1 MNDGGQGWSA
11 NARGISRRQLLI
23 GGATLGG
30 LALAGGA
37 AALSGAPLAHAS
49 DEYDVLRARW
59 ADLVTGGGIDP
70 GDPAFATVLARL
82 NSSAQ
87 QWRAS
92 LDTSSGRSVLWSDL
106 PLGPAY
112 PSANVVDCYT
122 RLRTLAICWATPG
135 GTYHGDSGLAAE
147 VVAALDFL
155 QTKVYNTGQAEY
167 DNWWSWGIGAP
178 QRLEDIC
185 ALLYAQLGSARL
197 ASYLAAIDH
206 FVPSPTMY
214 PEPGA
219 NRVDSARVVALR
231 GVLGKSAGKIAAARD
246 SLAVSLRF
254 VLTGDGLYRDG
265 SYVYHTDVAYTG
277 TYGIVHLD
285 GVAQLAALLAGSS
298 WAITDPNMANLYNAV
313 SRSVAP
319 FVYRGLMTDTVRGRA
334 ISRSS
339 EPDAADGL
347 TASLAALRLALSAPA
362 AQAAQLRSLAKGWLL
377 ANTLRPVT
385 TYGGINGLVLARPVL
400 DDPSIP
406 AAAEPVGHSLLADM
420 DRAIHRRPGWVYS
433 LSLSSARI
441 ARYEAANGE
450 NTRGWHTGDGMGL
463 LHLDS
468 DPAQYNDAFWP
479 TVNPKRLPGI
489 TVDTGTLAAGAG
501 QREVTP
507 ATWVGGAV
515 LDGQYAAIGMDLRG
529 LGATLSARKSWFCLD
544 NCVVALG
551 AGIASSDGRTIE
563 TVVESRNLHDPA
575 TAGGTTLTVDGTA
588 QPDAVGSSRSFTGA
602 RWAHLDGT
610 GGYLFLGGATLR
622 TLREDRTG
630 SWRDVN
636 AGGSTTPIT
645 RRYLTMW
652 LDHGVSP
659 SGAGYAYV
667 LLPRLSAAATAERAA
682 SPGVEVLANG
692 TSVQAVRH
700 AGLGLTA
707 ASFFAAG
714 TVGGITVDAPCSVVL
729 RESGGKL
736 TVAVADPRRAVR
748 TVTVKIAR
756 GGYVSATP
764 GPGVSVLSAGSGG
777 ITLLAEVGGAHG
789 ATRAATLQTSGQAL
803 AAGAA
808 TLLAPAADAYVR
820 DGSYT
825 STNFGADTSLVVKRT
840 GTVDNSYNRIA
851 YLRFDLSGVTRPVQR
866 AVLWVYGATA
876 DSAGTQTG
884 LGIWRVDSD
893 TWTESGLTWSN
904 RPTLVGGSLG
914 GGEISTRADWVGLD
928 VTSAVAAAAP
938 AAGGDGRASLAI
950 WQAQEAAPGL
960 AVVLHSRQNISNP
973 PRLEVVTR

>member
-1 MNDGGQGWSA
+1 VDRGDQGGSA
-11 NARGISRRQLLI
+11 HARRISRRQLLI
-23 GGATLGG
+23 GGAALGG
-30 LALAGGA
+30 LVVAGGA
-37 AALSGAPLAHAS
+37 VALGSAPLAHAS

-59 ADLVTGGGIDP
+59 AGLVTGGAIDS
-70 GDPAFATVLARL
+70 GDPAYATVLARL

-106 PLGPAY
+106 PLGSAF

-122 RLRTLAICWATPG
+122 RLRTLAVCWATPG
-135 GTYHGDSGLAAE
+135 GVYHGDASLAAD

-155 QTKVYNTGQAEY
+155 HTKVYNTGQAEY
-167 DNWWSWGIGAP
+167 DNWWSWEIGAP

-197 ASYLAAIDH
+197 ANYLAAIDH

-214 PEPGA
+214 PDPGT

-246 SLAVSLRF
+246 SLTDSLRY

-265 SYVYHTDVAYTG
+265 SYVYHTNVAYTG
-277 TYGIVHLD
+277 TYGIIHLD
-285 GVAQLAALLAGSS
+285 GVAQLVALLAGSS
-298 WAITDPNMANLYNAV
+298 WPVTDPNMANLYNAV

-319 FVYRGLMTDTVRGRA
+319 VVYRGLMTDTVRGRA

-339 EPDAADGL
+339 EPDVADGL
-347 TASLAALRLALSAPA
+347 SASLAALRLALSAPA

-377 ANTLRPVT
+377 ANTLRPIA
-385 TYGGINGLVLARPVL
+385 TYGGVNGLALAKPVL

-420 DRAIHRRPGWVYS
+420 DRAVHRRPGWAYS

-468 DPAQYNDAFWP
+468 DAAQYNDAFWP

-489 TVDTGTLAAGAG
+489 TVDTGTLAAGVG
-501 QREVTP
+501 QRGYTP

-515 LDGQYAAIGMDLRG
+515 LGGQYAAVGMDLRG
-529 LGATLSARKSWFCLD
+529 LNVTLSARKSWYCLD
-544 NCVVALG
+544 DCAVALG
-551 AGIASSDGRTIE
+551 AGITSSDGRTVE
-563 TVVESRNLHDPA
+563 TVVENRNLHDPA
-575 TAGGTTLTVDGTA
+575 KAAGTTLTVDGTA
-588 QPDAVGSSRSFTGA
+588 QPDAVGSSRSFAGA
-602 RWAHLDGT
+602 GWAHLDGT

-630 SWRDVN
+630 SWHDVN
-636 AGGSTTPIT
+636 AGGSTTPVT

-667 LLPRLSAAATAERAA
+667 LLPRFSAAATAERAA
-682 SPGVEVLANG
+682 SPGVEVLANS
-692 TSVQAVRH
+692 TLVQAVRH

-707 ASFFAAG
+707 ANFFTAG
-714 TVGGITVDAPCSVVL
+714 TVDGITVDAPCSVVL
-729 RESGGKL
+729 RESGGTL
-736 TVAVADPRRAVR
+736 SVAVADPRRAVK

-756 GGYVSATP
+756 GGHVAATP
-764 GPGVSVLSAGSGG
+764 GPGVSVLSVGSGG

-789 ATRAATLQTSGQAL
+789 ATRGATLQTSGQAL

-808 TLLAPAADAYVR
+808 ALLAPAADAYVR
-820 DGSYT
+820 DGSYA
-825 STNFGADTSLVVKRT
+825 SQNFGADTSLVVKRT

-851 YLRFDLSGVTRPVQR
+851 YLRFDLSGVSRPVER

-876 DSAGTQTG
+876 DSGGTQTG
-884 LGIWRVDSD
+884 LRTWRVDSD

-904 RPTLVGGSLG
+904 RPTLVGGALS
-914 GGEISTRADWVGLD
+914 GGEISTRADWIGFD

-960 AVVLHSRQNISNP
+960 AVVLHSRQNTSNP
-973 PRLEVVTR
+973 PRLQVVTR